1 MTVSLFWFEKQIL
14 IVMTDAENQDTI
26 FLKGDAAPA
35 DYFTGRAWVNTLVQK
50 DATLNTVVASVI
62 FEAGSRNNWHT
73 HPGGQI
79 LLVTDGTGYYQ
90 EKGKPIQVIRKGD
103 VITIPPDLLHWH
115 GASADSE
122 MTHIAINP
130 NTQNGMVNW
139 LERVTDEE
147 YNSVDK

>member
-1 MTVSLFWFEKQIL
+1 MENT
-14 IVMTDAENQDTI
+14 ENQATI

-35 DYFTGRAWVNTLVQK
+35 EYFAGTTWVNTLVPK
-50 DATLNTVVASVI
+50 DTTLNTVVASVI
-62 FEAGSRNNWHT
+62 FEPGSRNNWHT

-103 VITIPPDLLHWH
+103 VITIPPGLLHWH

-122 MTHIAINP
+122 MTHVAINP
-130 NTQNGMVNW
+130 NAQAGMVNW

-147 YNSVDK
+147 YNSIDK